1 MEKEKD
7 KDKHDSPGHGN
18 VVLSVTTLSGTNTG
32 HFQAGETLQEVI
44 DWIVRKQNLVING
57 PMVLSYNEQVL
68 SPASTIEQAGLSH
81 KARLTYL
88 AAVGGGGR
96 VSI

>member
-7 KDKHDSPGHGN
+7 KDKHESPAHGN
-18 VVLSVTTLSGTNTG
+18 IVLSVTTLSGTNTG
-32 HFQAGETLQEVI
+32 HFQTSETLQEVI
-44 DWIVRKQNLVING
+44 DWIVRKQHLVING

-68 SPASTIEQAGLSH
+68 SPASTIGKAGLPN

-96 VSI
+96 VGI